1 LPRVQRHTSALSS
14 LTDAQVVLDSKLYA
28 RKRLLE
34 LRGRVLDAVDAFL
47 NKSGAYIMLDD
58 ERANIPLDPRCPSVT
73 QTKN

>member
-1 LPRVQRHTSALSS
+1 M
-14 LTDAQVVLDSKLYA
+14 LDSKLYA

-47 NKSGAYIMLDD
+47 NKSGAYTMLDD